1 VIFLPN
7 IAGKYRGNLDFEM
20 SSFFDLINTYRT
32 TAKTERE
39 KGTYFELLC
48 IKYFSNEPFYADLFT
63 EVQTYTEWAKVQG
76 LSGKDTGI
84 DLVATTKDGEFQAIQ
99 CKLYDADRKVT
110 KAEIDSFLSAASKTY
125 FKRRIIVSTTHDWSD
140 NALATLENQDPPVTK
155 IDLDTLEQSAIDWS
169 LFAEKKEVVFKPK
182 KELRDHQKAAL
193 VNVKAGLYDQ
203 KLERGKL
210 IMACGTGKTFTSLKI
225 AE

>member
-99 CKLYDADRKVT
+99 CKLYDADRKLKLIVSCQRHQKLT
-110 KAEIDSFLSAASKTY
+110 LSAVSSSALHTTGRTMHWQRLKT
-125 FKRRIIVSTTHDWSD
+125 KTRPLLR
-140 NALATLENQDPPVTK
+140 LTL
-155 IDLDTLEQSAIDWS
+155 IL
-169 LFAEKKEVVFKPK
+169 
-182 KELRDHQKAAL
+182 
-193 VNVKAGLYDQ
+193 
-203 KLERGKL
+203 
-210 IMACGTGKTFTSLKI
+210 
-225 AE
+225 